1 MKGDREANRQAHPL
15 DQKLDLLDLNELLF
29 YMYLLH
35 SDSPL
40 HLDRL
45 NLLHLVDSQLLYRD
59 PLNMYLL
66 HLVDSCLHL
75 ELDMHLIHLLN
86 SSRHLDKPHLHLDI
100 PYLGRL
106 LRLYLLNVDLDWKK
120 KKLLFQNVLTSRMTG
135 WMVILLLMVHY
146 YPLQGLIPTTC
157 QLVIS
162 LIIESR
168 RNLFCQ
174 VFYPIEWRGNLST
187 ILFYWRKGTEGRAQD

>member
-45 NLLHLVDSQLLYRD
+45 NLLHLVDS
-59 PLNMYLL
+59 
-66 HLVDSCLHL
+66 CLHL
-75 ELDMHLIHLLN
+75 ELDMHLIYLLN
-86 SSRHLDKPHLHLDI
+86 SSRHLDKPHLYLDI